1 MINCFGYVALCLI
14 ALLAQEYYNLAFR
27 WAQPVLF
34 GELAIML
41 WLLIKGA
48 KVSSV
53 VEQPA
58 LPDAGSIR
66 A

>member
-14 ALLAQEYYNLAFR
+14 ALLAPDYYGVAFR
-27 WAQPVLF
+27 WAQPILF

-48 KVSSV
+48 KVPAESV
-53 VEQPA
+53 A
-58 LPDAGSIR
+58 AAS

>member
-1 MINCFGYVALCLI
+1 MINCFGYLALSVT
-14 ALLAQEYYNLAFR
+14 ALFFPTNYNALFSYS
-27 WAQPVLF
+27 QPVLF

-48 KVSSV
+48 KDEPS
-53 VEQPA
+53 P
-58 LPDAGSIR
+58 LPVAAS